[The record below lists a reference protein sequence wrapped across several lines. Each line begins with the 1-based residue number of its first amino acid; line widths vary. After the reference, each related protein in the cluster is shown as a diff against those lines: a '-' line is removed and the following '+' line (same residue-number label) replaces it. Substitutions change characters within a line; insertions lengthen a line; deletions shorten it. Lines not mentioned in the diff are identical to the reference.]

1 MVIEKHYDAL
11 KKMFFEEGIKSFTMD
26 VICSR
31 LGIAKK
37 TLYKEFSNKKELV
50 NAIFHKEFYCFK
62 LDLTLALNNSEDA
75 IQQLCILFDF
85 FSNRQNVLCYTSLF
99 DLGEYYQPLNSEIID
114 LENQLII
121 EKTNS
126 ILKQGIAESYF
137 RKDIV
142 TDRIGGIFTFLFMT
156 RVILRKNKIHQ
167 DLFSFSDIN
176 LLDFHLRSMCTP
188 FGLKLWNTKYLTI
201 HTKNL
206 R

>member
-26 VICSR
+26 VICRR

-37 TLYKEFSNKKELV
+37 TIYKEFANKKELV

-85 FSNRQNVLCYTSLF
+85 FSTRQNALSYASLF
-99 DLGEYYQPLNSEIID
+99 DLGEYYQPLTSEIID

-126 ILKQGIAESYF
+126 ILKQGVAESNF
-137 RKDIV
+137 REDIIPE
-142 TDRIGGIFTFLFMT
+142 RIGEIFTFLFATGIM
-156 RVILRKNKIHQ
+156 LRKNKIHQ
-167 DLFSFSDIN
+167 DLFSFADID
-176 LLDFHLRSMCTP
+176 LLDFHLRSICTP
-188 FGLKLWNTKYLTI
+188 LGLKLWNTKHLTI